1 MTEHDK
7 LALLNLINSM
17 SESLQYIIAAEE
29 KDDSIDLSKL
39 KLCYQGIIH
48 DSIEMAE
55 SEGCKVIWK
64 DNKAVK
70 IVEKRDKKSEK
81 NIKKNIWFSLL
92 WASLDIWIINYIY
105 CILDFICYSINIAR
119 IYQIFIWKSWRI
131 NFAYKHFCIC
141 IIIIIKVKKEYKKNG
156 INR

>member
-81 NIKKNIWFSLL
+81 NIKKNI
-92 WASLDIWIINYIY
+92 
-105 CILDFICYSINIAR
+105 
-119 IYQIFIWKSWRI
+119 
-131 NFAYKHFCIC
+131 
-141 IIIIIKVKKEYKKNG
+141 
-156 INR
+156 

>member
-39 KLCYQGIIH
+39 KSCYQGIIH

-55 SEGCKVIWK
+55 SEGCEVVWK
-64 DNKAVK
+64 GNQAVK
-70 IVEKRDKKSEK
+70 IVEKGEK
-81 NIKKNIWFSLL
+81 ENEK
-92 WASLDIWIINYIY
+92 
-105 CILDFICYSINIAR
+105 
-119 IYQIFIWKSWRI
+119 
-131 NFAYKHFCIC
+131 
-141 IIIIIKVKKEYKKNG
+141 
-156 INR
+156 